1 MKLMKPNEK
10 KSLFFFLFGGIGF
23 MELNGSVV
31 GPFNWIQRIQINGW
45 LVMVDFP
52 KQLQFNSNETIPLIF
67 YLLIQLSFLY

>member
-31 GPFNWIQRIQINGW
+31 GPFN
-45 LVMVDFP
+45 
-52 KQLQFNSNETIPLIF
+52 
-67 YLLIQLSFLY
+67 